1 MTQPTRPRIVL
12 LGSGNVA
19 SCLAPALAEAAD
31 IIQVYSPTLTHA
43 QRLADKIGAA
53 ATDDIA
59 ALSAEGDFYIIA
71 VKDDAVAPLTAAVRM
86 CARPEAWRRGIWCH
100 TSGSSPLS
108 VLDGLGEGR
117 CVFYPL
123 QTFTAGDAVDPASV
137 TMLLEGDCA
146 ATVGKA
152 RRLASAFTSRIHEAD
167 SPLQTFTAGDAVD
180 PASVTML
187 LEGDCAATVGKA
199 RRLASAFTSRIHEAD
214 SAKRRRIHLAAV
226 FASNFA
232 NHMWSQA
239 QKILAPDGLDLSML
253 EPLIEATLRKA
264 VAIGPH
270 EGQTGPARRGDTAV
284 MSTHMDM
291 LDPQEAS
298 LYRCVSSSI
307 ASDYR
312 NNHPQI
318 TES

>member
-43 QRLADKIGAA
+43 RRLADKTRAA

-86 CARPEAWRRGIWCH
+86 CARTEAWRRGIWCH
-100 TSGSSPLS
+100 TSGSSPMS

-146 ATVGKA
+146 ATVDKA
-152 RRLASAFTSRIHEAD
+152 RRLASAFTSRIY
-167 SPLQTFTAGDAVD
+167 
-180 PASVTML
+180 
-187 LEGDCAATVGKA
+187 
-199 RRLASAFTSRIHEAD
+199 EAD

-239 QKILAPDGLDLSML
+239 QKILAADGLDLSML

-312 NNHPQI
+312 NNHPQS